1 MFIPELH
8 EVITSSLSFRSML
21 ELAYQGVKTVVVMVV
36 VFAKNVLWFAFNSV
50 FPPVLD
56 EAAPPQPPSEMNS
69 DMFVYT
75 NSVRSSEARPAVLTA
90 EEQRQQRLQAL
101 AARGIVN

>member
-56 EAAPPQPPSEMNS
+56 EVTPPQPPSEINS
-69 DMFVYT
+69 DMCVYI
-75 NSVRSSEARPAVLTA
+75 NSVRSSEARLWPSPRRSSDSSACKRWPP
-90 EEQRQQRLQAL
+90 EAL
-101 AARGIVN
+101 

>member
-21 ELAYQGVKTVVVMVV
+21 ELAYDGVKVVVMTLVV
-36 VFAKNVLWFAFNSV
+36 AVKNVLWFIFNSV
-50 FPPVLD
+50 FPPILD
-56 EAAPPQPPSEMNS
+56 EAIPPQPPSGMNS
-69 DMFVYT
+69 DMFVR
-75 NSVRSSEARPAVLTA
+75 NCFMRNRESRPGILTA

>member
-1 MFIPELH
+1 M
-8 EVITSSLSFRSML
+8 
-21 ELAYQGVKTVVVMVV
+21 VVMVV